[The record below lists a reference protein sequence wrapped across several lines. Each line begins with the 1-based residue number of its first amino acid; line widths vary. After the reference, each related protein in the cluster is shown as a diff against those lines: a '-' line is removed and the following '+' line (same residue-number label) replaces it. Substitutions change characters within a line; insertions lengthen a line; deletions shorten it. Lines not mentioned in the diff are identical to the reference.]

1 MVKWKKGG
9 IAMKQRRIYVI
20 ASTVACALAM
30 SFVDGVIQPPY
41 GLKSFLK
48 VVLFLLVPLGYFG
61 HFRAWDSLKALFLLK
76 KRELA
81 VALALGIGAFG
92 VITGGYMVISR
103 FFSLEEAIWQMT
115 AEGGVNPGNFLYVSF
130 YIALVNSMLEEF
142 FFRGYAFLNLKSLT
156 SRSFA
161 YFFSAVLFAVYHLG
175 MVSGNGNPL
184 IWGGALILLTASG
197 LILNALNEHSG
208 SILTSWLLHMCANL
222 GINAV
227 GFYVFGMI

>member
-1 MVKWKKGG
+1 
-9 IAMKQRRIYVI
+9 MKQKRLYVI
-20 ASTVACALAM
+20 ASTVLCALAM
-30 SFVDGVIQPPY
+30 AFVDGVIQPPY
-41 GLKSFLK
+41 ALKSFLK
-48 VVLFLLVPLGYFG
+48 VLLFLIVPLGYFSL
-61 HFRAWDSLKALFLLK
+61 FRAWDSLKALFLLK

-81 VALALGIGAFG
+81 VALALGIGAFV
-92 VITGGYMVISR
+92 VITGGYMLVSK

-156 SRSFA
+156 SRPFA
-161 YFFSAVLFAVYHLG
+161 YFFSAVLFAIYHLG
-175 MVSGNGNPL
+175 MVSGNGNVL

>member
-1 MVKWKKGG
+1 MRQK
-9 IAMKQRRIYVI
+9 RFYVI
-20 ASTVACALAM
+20 ASTVACALVMA
-30 SFVDGVIQPPY
+30 FVDGVIQPPY

-48 VVLFLLVPLGYFG
+48 VLLFLIVPLGYFSF
-61 HFRAWDSLKALFLLK
+61 FRAWDSLKALFLLK
-76 KRELA
+76 KRELL
-81 VALALGIGAFG
+81 VALALGIGAFV

-130 YIALVNSMLEEF
+130 YIALINSMLEEF

-156 SRSFA
+156 SRPFA

-175 MVSGNGNPL
+175 MVSGNGNPYV
-184 IWGGALILLTASG
+184 WGGALILLTASG

>member
-1 MVKWKKGG
+1 MRQK
-9 IAMKQRRIYVI
+9 RFYVI

-41 GLKSFLK
+41 GLKSLLK

-61 HFRAWDSLKALFLLK
+61 HFRAWDSLKALFILK

-103 FFSLEEAIWQMT
+103 FFSLEEAILT
-115 AEGGVNPGNFLYVSF
+115 LTRDGGVSPDNFLYVSF
-130 YIALVNSMLEEF
+130 YIALVNSLLEEF

-156 SRSFA
+156 SRPFA
-161 YFFSAVLFAVYHLG
+161 YIFSAVLFAVYHLG

>member
-1 MVKWKKGG
+1 
-9 IAMKQRRIYVI
+9 MKQRRFYVI
-20 ASTVACALAM
+20 VSTVACALAM
-30 SFVDGVIQPPY
+30 AFVDGVIQPPY

-48 VVLFLLVPLGYFG
+48 VVLFLLVPLGYFRI
-61 HFRAWDSLKALFLLK
+61 FRAWDSLKALFLLK

-142 FFRGYAFLNLKSLT
+142 FFRGFLFSNLREDRKLAYGFSALAFSLYHVAMMIGWFPLWLNLL
-156 SRSFA
+156 
-161 YFFSAVLFAVYHLG
+161 VLAGLFV
-175 MVSGNGNPL
+175 
-184 IWGGALILLTASG
+184 GGCIF
-197 LILNALNEHSG
+197 NWLNEK
-208 SILTSWLLHMCANL
+208 LA
-222 GINAV
+222 
-227 GFYVFGMI
+227 

>member
-1 MVKWKKGG
+1 
-9 IAMKQRRIYVI
+9 MKRRRIYVI
-20 ASTVACALAM
+20 ASTVACALARA
-30 SFVDGVIQPPY
+30 FVDGVIQPPS

-92 VITGGYMVISR
+92 VITGGYIVISR
-103 FFSLEEAIWQMT
+103 FFSLDEAILT
-115 AEGGVNPGNFLYVSF
+115 LTRDGGVSPENFLYVSI
-130 YIALVNSMLEEF
+130 YIALVNSLLEEF

-175 MVSGNGNPL
+175 MVSGNGNVL

-208 SILTSWLLHMCANL
+208 SILTSWLLHKCANL

>member
-1 MVKWKKGG
+1 MSKRK
-9 IAMKQRRIYVI
+9 AYVLT
-20 ASTVACALAM
+20 STLLCALAM

-41 GLKSFLK
+41 GVKSVLKII
-48 VVLFLLVPLGYFG
+48 LFLCVPLGYFG
-61 HFRAWDSLKALFLLK
+61 LFRAWDSLKALFVLK
-76 KRELA
+76 RRELLL
-81 VALALGIGAFG
+81 ALALGIGAFC
-92 VITGGYMVISR
+92 VITGGYMLISR
-103 FFSLEEAIWQMT
+103 FFSLDSAILTMT
-115 AEGGVNPGNFLYVSF
+115 ADGGVNPENFLYVSL
-130 YIALVNSMLEEF
+130 YIALVNSLLEEF

-156 SRSFA
+156 SRGFA
-161 YFFSAVLFAVYHLG
+161 YFFSAALFAVYHLG

>member
-1 MVKWKKGG
+1 
-9 IAMKQRRIYVI
+9 MKQKRLYVI
-20 ASTVACALAM
+20 ASTVLCALAM
-30 SFVDGVIQPPY
+30 AFVDGVIQPPY
-41 GLKSFLK
+41 GAKSVLKII
-48 VVLFLLVPLGYFG
+48 LFLCVPLGYFG
-61 HFRAWDSLKALFLLK
+61 IFRSWDSLKALFLLK
-76 KRELA
+76 KRELL

-92 VITGGYMVISR
+92 VITGGYMLISR

-156 SRSFA
+156 SRPFA
-161 YFFSAVLFAVYHLG
+161 YFFSAVLFAIYHLG
-175 MVSGNGNPL
+175 MVSGNGNVL
-184 IWGGALILLTASG
+184 IWGGALILLAASG

-222 GINAV
+222 GINTV

>member
-1 MVKWKKGG
+1 MRQK
-9 IAMKQRRIYVI
+9 RFYVI

-30 SFVDGVIQPPY
+30 AFVDGVIQPPY

-48 VVLFLLVPLGYFG
+48 VVLFLLVPLGYFRI
-61 HFRAWDSLKALFLLK
+61 FRAWDSLKALFLLK

-130 YIALVNSMLEEF
+130 YIALVNSLLEEF

-156 SRSFA
+156 SRPFA

>member
-1 MVKWKKGG
+1 MRQK
-9 IAMKQRRIYVI
+9 RFYVI

-81 VALALGIGAFG
+81 VALALGIGAFV

-115 AEGGVNPGNFLYVSF
+115 AEGGVNPGNFLHVSF
-130 YIALVNSMLEEF
+130 YIALVNSLLEEF

-184 IWGGALILLTASG
+184 ILGGALILLTASG